1 MMIVYGGGT
10 TTPFDSDVWI
20 LNATAYPTLNWQRMT
35 VANQSNGPN
44 LRMGK
49 HTKTVNRDK

>member
-1 MMIVYGGGT
+1 MIVYGGGT